1 MASETWI
8 QGVVHKLEE
17 GGWVKYVRLS
27 VVVAFCL
34 FMVQLWMFRA
44 NGFKGLSQANAMDQ
58 AQIAREI
65 TRGNGFSTKFIRPAA
80 IHQFQ
85 TGSKRVF
92 NVERTPDTYQAPL
105 NPLILAVS
113 FKVMENVNEV
123 IKKFA
128 GKDHWYSD
136 ILENFTFD
144 TEMTSKTMVWA
155 YDKIVV
161 SVQLL
166 FMFAGVLVSYFTAK
180 RIFDH
185 RLAVFVAWMLLLCQT
200 LWDFSVSGLPQN
212 VMLFFF
218 ACAAYALVRALE
230 ASHASQGTETTPTPS
245 RANRQT
251 FLWLAA
257 CGAAFGFLALTH
269 GLTMWMFA
277 GAVTF
282 ALFVFKPRWQ
292 AAVTLIGAFAV
303 LYLPWAIHMQR
314 ACGSPAGVASYTY
327 LSGIRGTESSI
338 MRSMDPPLKNVSPWH
353 YREKLQSGFVQQ
365 LSHLYESLGRL
376 AMAPLFFVALLHVFK
391 RPETQAFRWAIVLMW
406 LAALLGMALTGM
418 EDRPPF
424 APFAADLQSNDLHI
438 LFAPLMTA
446 YGLAFVLVMWSRLGI
461 NIRLVRF
468 GFLALIFLISGAPF
482 LFQFIELNS
491 PPRSR
496 VQWPPYAPPIIAML
510 HDWTNEREVIMSD
523 MPWAVAWYGDRKSL
537 WLTTTIKEFTDL
549 NDFNQLNGGIIGLY
563 LTPITHNR
571 AFGAEILDGEFK
583 EWSGFITHTVAGPV
597 LKDFVFK
604 TVIPLPIGNESIFY
618 SDRDRWSS
626 RED

>member
-1 MASETWI
+1 MASETWV
-8 QGVVHKLEE
+8 QGIVHKLEE

-85 TGSKRVF
+85 AGRKHAF
-92 NVERTPDTYQAPL
+92 NIERTPDTYQAPL

-113 FKVMENVNEV
+113 FKVMESVNAG

-128 GKDHWYSD
+128 GSGNWYSD

-144 TEMTSKTMVWA
+144 AEMSSKTMVWA

-166 FMFAGVLVSYFTAK
+166 FMFAGVLVNYLTAK
-180 RIFDH
+180 RMFDQ
-185 RLAVFVAWMLLLCQT
+185 RLAVFVAWMLLVCQT
-200 LWDFSVSGLPQN
+200 LWNFSMSGLPQN

-230 ASHASQGTETTPTPS
+230 ARTAGTRTW
-245 RANRQT
+245 
-251 FLWLAA
+251 LWLAG

-282 ALFVFKPRWQ
+282 TLFVFKPRWQ
-292 AAVTLIGAFAV
+292 AAGALIGAFAV
-303 LYLPWAIHMQR
+303 LYLPWVVHMQR
-314 ACGSPAGVASYTY
+314 ACGSPAGIASYTY
-327 LSGIRGTESSI
+327 LSGVRGTESSI
-338 MRSMDPPLKNVSPWH
+338 MRSMDPPLKDVSPWH
-353 YREKLQSGFVQQ
+353 YRAKLQNGLIQN
-365 LSHLYESLGRL
+365 LDHLYDSLGRI

-391 RPETQAFRWAIVLMW
+391 RPETQAFRWAILLMW
-406 LAALLGMALTGM
+406 LAALLGMALTGA
-418 EDRPPF
+418 EDHPAFVPF
-424 APFAADLQSNDLHI
+424 TADLESNDLHI

-461 NIRLVRF
+461 NIRLIRF

-491 PPRSR
+491 PPRNR
-496 VQWPPYAPPIIAML
+496 VQWPPYAPPIISML

-523 MPWAVAWYGDRKSL
+523 MPWAVAWYADRKSL

-549 NDFNQLNGGIIGLY
+549 NDYNQLNGGIVGLY
-563 LTPITHNR
+563 LTPFTHNR
-571 AFGAEILDGEFK
+571 SFGAEIMDGDYK
-583 EWSGFITHTVAGPV
+583 EWGGFITHQVSPAQ

-604 TVIPLPIGNESIFY
+604 AGIPLPINGESMFF